1 MHRPSTHPLLR
12 ASLVLLVCLAVV
24 TTATRLGV
32 AAGASPFEAT
42 LLDFEQAE
50 LAKVPAGFRAAT
62 TRGRPE
68 LEPVAALWE
77 VVEEQ
82 KAPSGKRIVRL
93 TRSENRDELFNLLL
107 REAPAPADLA
117 LSVRLRADGGEEDR
131 GGGLCW
137 RAVDEQ
143 NYYVARWNPLEK
155 NLRIY
160 RVVAGVRVLLQS
172 VPVAADAAAWH
183 RLDVVMRGR
192 VITVSFDGAKV
203 ASCADTTFAAAGKV
217 GLWTRSN
224 ARSSFD
230 DLAVEAA
237 PATK

>member
-1 MHRPSTHPLLR
+1 MLRPATHRLLR
-12 ASLVLLVCLAVV
+12 ASLGLLVGLAVV
-24 TTATRLGV
+24 TTAMPLG
-32 AAGASPFEAT
+32 APARASPFEAT
-42 LLDFEQAE
+42 VLDFEQAE
-50 LAKVPAGFRAAT
+50 LEKLPAGFRAAT
-62 TRGRPE
+62 TVGSAE
-68 LEPVAALWE
+68 LVPKEATWQVVA
-77 VVEEQ
+77 EE

-93 TRSENRDELFNLLL
+93 LKSENRDELFNLLL

-131 GGGLCW
+131 GGGLIW

-155 NLRIY
+155 NLRLY

-172 VPVAADAAAWH
+172 VPIEAEAAAWH

-192 VITVSFDGAKV
+192 VVTVSFDGAKV
-203 ASCADTTFAAAGKV
+203 FSCADTTFAAAGKV

-230 DLAVEAA
+230 DLAVAEA